1 MPKLFDAYDAPDI
14 ADHAKEIKAAGYD
27 AAALYYFEQS
37 AFKKQLTRSVAATL
51 SKAGLFIVSLYENGS
66 PTTAGYFTANRGAYD
81 GRVAAA
87 KAEAAGQPAATIIY
101 PTVDY
106 DAAHADLPAI
116 SEYFKEM
123 RSALTAA
130 GYTIGV
136 YGSGLVCRTL
146 KEQGLVTKTWL
157 SQSHGWQGY
166 ADWIDQAD
174 IVQGHVTRLF
184 GADADLDIS
193 ALTGG
198 GGWKI
203 K

>member
-37 AFKKQLTRSVAATL
+37 AFKRQLTRPVAEAL
-51 SKAGLFIVSLYENGS
+51 SAAGLFIVSLYENGS
-66 PTTAGYFTANRGAYD
+66 PTTAGYFTPDRGAHD
-81 GRVAAA
+81 GCVAAA
-87 KAEAAGQPAATIIY
+87 KAVAAGQPKSTIIY

-106 DAAHADLPAI
+106 DAATRDVPVIRA
-116 SEYFKEM
+116 YF
-123 RSALTAA
+123 RALRLALTTA
-130 GYTIGV
+130 GYTTGV

-166 ADWIDQAD
+166 GEWIDHAD
-174 IVQGHVTRLF
+174 IVQARATRLF
-184 GADADLDIS
+184 GADVDLDTS
-193 ALTGG
+193 ALSGG
-198 GGWKI
+198 GGWKLL
-203 K
+203 